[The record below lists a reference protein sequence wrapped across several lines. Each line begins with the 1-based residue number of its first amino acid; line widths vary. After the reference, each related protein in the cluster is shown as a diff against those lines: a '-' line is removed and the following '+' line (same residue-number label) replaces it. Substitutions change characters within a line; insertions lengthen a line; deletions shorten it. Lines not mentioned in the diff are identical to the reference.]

1 MSEVAVRLERLRASL
16 RDACRAAGRPEDSV
30 ELLAV
35 SKLQPLPLLREAH
48 AAGVRA
54 FGENYA
60 QELRDKSAA
69 LADLPGIRWHA
80 IGPLQTNKA
89 KYVARSA
96 HVFHALD
103 RAEVAEELSRRRT
116 GTPLEVYLEV
126 NIGGEASKSGVAPA
140 DLPALAERERQL
152 PGLTL
157 VGLMAM
163 PPLGPDAEDSR
174 PHFRELAQLARAQG
188 LKGLSMGT
196 THDYRVAI
204 EEGATVVRVGTALFG
219 ERPGA

>member
-140 DLPALAERERQL
+140 DLPALAERVRQL